1 MSVLLWRREKKNLNA
16 KIGNLVSECG
26 LVLAGRNCIVF
37 FCYYHWG
44 YNWMR
49 HFVLQRTAGNNCLS
63 PPPPC
68 NKINNRLWSLV
79 CFSFHQIPF
88 MCYWGLAM
96 WVGELKSEV
105 NQYRC
110 GNTSQCVT
118 SPRHRGERE
127 KKGLLWWIH
136 QGDLKYTV
144 SMLVKRVSGGPN
156 WKGRLS
162 LTDVALVLRCRFVF
176 STKQW
181 QGVSAQT

>member
-1 MSVLLWRREKKNLNA
+1 MEFSCATDMWPRQLWCQFCSGGERKKSKCQNWKSLFWMWTG
-16 KIGNLVSECG
+16 IGRKKLRSI
-26 LVLAGRNCIVF
+26 L
-37 FCYYHWG
+37 FCYFHWG

-63 PPPPC
+63 PPHPY

-105 NQYRC
+105 DQYRC
-110 GNTSQCVT
+110 DNTSQCVT

-127 KKGLLWWIH
+127 KKGLLWLIH
-136 QGDLKYTV
+136 QGDL
-144 SMLVKRVSGGPN
+144 
-156 WKGRLS
+156 
-162 LTDVALVLRCRFVF
+162 
-176 STKQW
+176 
-181 QGVSAQT
+181 